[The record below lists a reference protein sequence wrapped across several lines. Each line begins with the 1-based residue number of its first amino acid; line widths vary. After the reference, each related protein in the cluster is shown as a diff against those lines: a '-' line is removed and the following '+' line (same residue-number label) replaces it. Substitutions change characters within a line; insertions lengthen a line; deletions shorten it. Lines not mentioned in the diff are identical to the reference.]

1 MRGKLIR
8 GILILTVLLYIG
20 GIEGRAE
27 IAGDEALKNLQ
38 WNQVYEEPR
47 HGGIV
52 QSVCATEE
60 YIITMENIADNP
72 EVPDIISAYY
82 RKDTDEN
89 GNPVIPYTL
98 AKRVQNREWEHCNGM
113 AYNPKTNEIYVAL
126 YTHTIAENRGCLYV
140 MDPATLDYKRTIK
153 ISEDYNILGI
163 DYLEESNQYVIQT
176 NVDGGYSFKILD
188 ENFSV
193 VEDLGEYAYT
203 AEGNNFQDLAVCG
216 DYILNFPLTLGM
228 GIGDFIHMYSI
239 SRREMVAA
247 EQLDFKFTGVTTDEP
262 ESLCE
267 LAPGVF
273 LAVVN
278 VKVEGQGNMI
288 RFYETL
294 VPYNMTF
301 TPVKNV
307 TVPKG
312 AVVRAPAEE
321 LEADINIRDW
331 KDLNILSVLES
342 VKIKLSEKEIQLPA
356 KFVLTFVIMT
366 LAFLL
371 VFLSA
376 YAYVLRIRRERKRK
390 ERERRRR
397 RHMALEAGSV

>member
-8 GILILTVLLYIG
+8 GILILTVLLYFCS
-20 GIEGRAE
+20 IEGRAE
-27 IAGDEALKNLQ
+27 IAGDGALKNLS
-38 WNQVYEEPR
+38 WNQVCEETR
-47 HGGIV
+47 HGGVV
-52 QSVCATEE
+52 QSVCATEY
-60 YIITMENIADNP
+60 YIITMENMADNP

-82 RKDTDEN
+82 RKNTDEN
-89 GNPVIPYTL
+89 GNPVTPYTL

-113 AYNPKTNEIYVAL
+113 AYNPGTNEIYVAL

-140 MDPATLDYKRTIK
+140 MDPDTLDYKRTIK
-153 ISEDYNILGI
+153 ISDDYNILGI
-163 DYLEESNQYVIQT
+163 DYQEESNRYIIQT
-176 NVDGGYSFKILD
+176 NTDGGYSFKILD
-188 ENFSV
+188 ENFAV

-216 DYILNFPLTLGM
+216 DYILNFPLTLNM

-247 EQLDFKFTGVTTDEP
+247 EQLDFGFAGVTADEP

-267 LAPGVF
+267 LSPGMF

-278 VKVEGQGNMI
+278 VDVEGQGSMM
-288 RFYETL
+288 RLYETL
-294 VPYNMTF
+294 IPYNMTF
-301 TPVKNV
+301 TPVKTSRTTKGV
-307 TVPKG
+307 TVKVPD
-312 AVVRAPAEE
+312 EE
-321 LEADINIRDW
+321 EEISADKSTGRGLKIPPIF
-331 KDLNILSVLES
+331 ES
-342 VKIKLSEKEIQLPA
+342 VKAKLSSKEIQLPA

-371 VFLSA
+371 VFLSV

-397 RHMALEAGSV
+397 RRMALEAGNV

>member
-1 MRGKLIR
+1 MWGKLKLIR

-27 IAGDEALKNLQ
+27 IAGDDALKNLQ

-47 HGGIV
+47 HGGVV
-52 QSVCATEE
+52 QSVCATED
-60 YIITMENIADNP
+60 YIIIMENMADNP
-72 EVPDIISAYY
+72 DVPDIISAYY

-89 GNPVIPYTL
+89 GNPVVPYTL
-98 AKRVQNREWEHCNGM
+98 ARRVQDREWEHCNGM
-113 AYNPKTNEIYVAL
+113 AYNPVTNEIYVAL
-126 YTHTIAENRGCLYV
+126 YTNTIAENRGCLYV
-140 MDPATLDYKRTIK
+140 MDPVTLDYRRTIK
-153 ISEDYNILGI
+153 ISDDYNILGI

-188 ENFSV
+188 ENFAV

-239 SRREMVAA
+239 SRKEMVAA
-247 EQLDFKFTGVTTDEP
+247 EQLDFKFSGVTADEP

-267 LAPGVF
+267 LAPGIF
-273 LAVVN
+273 LAAVN
-278 VKVEGQGNMI
+278 VETEDQGSMI

-294 VPYNMTF
+294 VPYNMNF
-301 TPVKNV
+301 APVKDV
-307 TVPKG
+307 TAPKG
-312 AVVRAPAEE
+312 VVVKVLDERKS
-321 LEADINIRDW
+321 ADGSSG
-331 KDLNILSVLES
+331 KGLKVFSALKS
-342 VKIKLSEKEIQLPA
+342 VKEKLSAKEIQLPA

-371 VFLSA
+371 VFLSV

-397 RHMALEAGSV
+397 RRMALEAGSA